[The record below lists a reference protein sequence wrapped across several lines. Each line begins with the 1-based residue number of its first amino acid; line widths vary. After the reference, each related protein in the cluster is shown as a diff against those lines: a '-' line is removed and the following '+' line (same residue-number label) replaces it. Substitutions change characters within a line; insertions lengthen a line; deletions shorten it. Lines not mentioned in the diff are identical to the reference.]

1 MTKSPTDGSGIVT
14 SKKWSDLKTNHKLL
28 NRIDTKYRCSELFS
42 PLYLLSLKSAC
53 NIIVA
58 GVLMLGGNSA
68 WAKQFVVERIDLE
81 GNNKTR
87 PITILQELP
96 YTIGDTVDQ
105 ETLDTTAQTVK
116 NLGLFETVE
125 VTTTENDDGTV
136 ATLIRV
142 KEKRY
147 NFILPKLNRNGD
159 GDITTGLVWR
169 SDNLFGRNQQSKLT
183 YAYRTYDDADEQD
196 ETTIRWDF
204 KYPRIANT
212 PYSMSFTALDE
223 VTRLEETVDEETG
236 EYDRKRQLARL
247 LLGGWLNQNGPSRG
261 LNLRAGPLY
270 ETYDHTLVSGAEGLL
285 PDLTIQALI
294 ARLNGLYVIDNL
306 LSRSGYHYGYELTL
320 SDEATGSDK
329 NYLKHTFFYRKYI
342 SLAGIDHHN
351 LNLQFRS
358 GLITESVLGPPE
370 FQIGGSRALRGYDR
384 DAVEG
389 NIYTILNVEYLRPIL
404 NRETLRGALFT
415 DIGNAWVD
423 TDDISFSDFK
433 YGVGFG
439 LRWKLKRFVRTDV
452 RLDIAHGLTE
462 EGETKAYLSTRATF

>member
-14 SKKWSDLKTNHKLL
+14 SKKRSDLKTNHKLL
-28 NRIDTKYRCSELFS
+28 KRIDTEYRCSELFS
-42 PLYLLSLKSAC
+42 PLYSLSLKFTC

-58 GVLMLGGNSA
+58 GLLMLGGNAA

-87 PITILQELP
+87 PLTILRELS
-96 YTIGDTVDQ
+96 YTAGNSVDQ
-105 ETLDTTAQTVK
+105 ETLDTTAQAVK

-136 ATLIRV
+136 VILIKV
-142 KEKRY
+142 KEKRF

-183 YAYRTYDDADEQD
+183 YAYRTFDDADEED
-196 ETTIRWDF
+196 ETQIKWEF

-212 PYSMSFTALDE
+212 PYSMSFTVLDE
-223 VTRLEETVDEETG
+223 ETHLEETVDDETG
-236 EYDRKRQLARL
+236 EYDRNRQFARL
-247 LLGGWLNQNGPSRG
+247 LLGGWLNQKGPSRG
-261 LNLRAGPLY
+261 LNLKAGPLY
-270 ETYDHTLVSGAEGLL
+270 ETYDHTYISGAEEIL
-285 PDLTIQALI
+285 PDLTIQAII
-294 ARLNGLYVIDNL
+294 ARLDGYYVTDNL
-306 LSRSGYHYGYELTL
+306 LSRSGHHYGYELTV
-320 SDEATGSDK
+320 SDDATGSDI
-329 NYLKHTFFYRKYI
+329 NYLKHTFFYRKYTPI
-342 SLAGIDHHN
+342 GKIDHQN
-351 LNLQFRS
+351 LNLQFKS
-358 GLITESVLGPPE
+358 GLITEPILGPPE
-370 FQIGGSRALRGYDR
+370 FQIGGSRNLRGYGR
-384 DAVEG
+384 DEVEG
-389 NIYTILNVEYLRPIL
+389 NIFTILNIEYLRPIL
-404 NRETLRGALFT
+404 NRETLRAALFT
-415 DIGNAWVD
+415 DIGNAWED

-452 RLDIAHGLTE
+452 RLDIAQGLTD